1 MEISL
6 QNKVVCVTGSAR
18 RVGRTIA
25 LAFAEAGAHVVIHHH
40 QSPTDAQETAQLARQ
55 YGVDALIC
63 QADQSQPDEIERL
76 FGEIKAHY
84 GRLDILVNSAANFM
98 QNKLLDI
105 SYEEW
110 QTVLNVNLTGPFLCT
125 QQAAQLMIE
134 QGEGGTIINISD
146 NSGRYPWK
154 GRPHHSIAKSGVLML
169 TEVSAL
175 SLGEHDIR
183 VNAVVPGP
191 VLKPPQDS
199 VETWEKLG
207 QRLPLKRTGS
217 ADDVARACLFL
228 AKNTF
233 ITGSILG
240 VDGGEFIAT
249 R

>member
-18 RVGRTIA
+18 RVGQAIA

-40 QSPTDAQETAQLARQ
+40 QSPADAQETAQTARQ
-55 YGVDALIC
+55 FGVDALIC
-63 QADQSQPDEIERL
+63 HADQSQPDEVQRL
-76 FGEIKAHY
+76 FSEINAHFE
-84 GRLDILVNSAANFM
+84 RLDILVNSAANFF

-105 SYEEW
+105 RYDEW
-110 QTVLNVNLTGPFLCT
+110 QKVLDVNLTGPFLCT
-125 QQAAQLMIE
+125 QQAAQLMIA
-134 QGEGGTIINISD
+134 QGEGGAIINIGD

-154 GRPHHSIAKSGVLML
+154 GRPHHSIAKAGILML
-169 TEVSAL
+169 TEVSAY
-175 SLGEHDIR
+175 SLGEHNIR

-191 VLKPPQDS
+191 VLKPAEETP
-199 VETWEKLG
+199 ETWERLG

-228 AKNTF
+228 AKNDF

-240 VDGGEFIAT
+240 VDGGEFVAT